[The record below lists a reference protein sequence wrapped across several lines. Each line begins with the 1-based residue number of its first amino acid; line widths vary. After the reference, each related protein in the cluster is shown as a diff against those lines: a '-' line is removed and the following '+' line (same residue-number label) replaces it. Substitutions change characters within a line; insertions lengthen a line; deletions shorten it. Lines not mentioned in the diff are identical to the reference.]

1 VSNGKLEYSRG
12 DVLASKYEVTDRLG
26 DTPLGV
32 TYRVKHL
39 KSGKFVRLTVLRPEV
54 MDATTPEAL
63 RETFRSAKD
72 LRNPHIVRL
81 GELGEHNGAS
91 FFTWEDFES
100 KSLLELMQEYKVGG
114 KRFALKD
121 AAQVI
126 NQVLEALA
134 TLHEEGVF
142 FRALRP
148 EHILVNVR
156 YAGPRQQNFVAH
168 VKLFGACLWDLVP
181 TSYLV
186 EDEYTR
192 GDAQYLAPE
201 LKSFDPVASMRSD
214 IYSAGV
220 VFYHMLSGSAPVGT
234 FMPLTQ
240 QRPELPKLV
249 DDVVELA
256 MAHSPD
262 DRYRSARDLSSG
274 IQRVIESAATE
285 PQEEARTGPLV
296 LAIAGI
302 GAVLVLAVAVGVYA
316 LVNSDSTKSA
326 QVEDQEVRLSVRE
339 QHTRP
344 TDAERQA
351 MQDRHPKGMIYV
363 PPGPFVT
370 GRLNH
375 DPFANKGAAPAR
387 DRRAR
392 GLHDRRLRVPQ
403 RAQRHAGRQGD
414 LAAGPAAVP
423 GPGQAPVHGPGVGE
437 GLQGSAELHLQLRR
451 HLRPGL
457 LRRRADRRLEERPVR
472 RLPQWLGRVRHV
484 RRAEGVDGHRSRRRP
499 QPAHGQGRPALER
512 REGQPLRLQHRRVH
526 RLRPPHP
533 VLPLLPRRRRLASA
547 DARGHTRHRHRRRC
561 LGRVRSGRDAPDYR
575 SGHSLSLATGPGVT
589 TLITLGSPS

>member
-1 VSNGKLEYSRG
+1 MSKLDYSRG
-12 DVLASKYEVTDRLG
+12 DVLASKYEVTDRL
-26 DTPLGV
+26 DETPLGV

-39 KSGKFVRLTVLRPEV
+39 KSGKFVRLTVMRSEV
-54 MDATTPEAL
+54 SDATTPEAV
-63 RETFRSAKD
+63 RETFRNAKD
-72 LRNPHIVRL
+72 QRNPHLVRL
-81 GELGEHNGAS
+81 GELGEHNGMP

-100 KSLLELMQEYKVGG
+100 QTLLELMQDYKVSNR
-114 KRFALKD
+114 RFALKD

-126 NQVLEALA
+126 NQVLEALS

-168 VKLFGACLWDLVP
+168 VKLFGAGLWDLVP

-186 EDEYTR
+186 EHEFTR

-201 LKSFDPVASMRSD
+201 LKSFEPVASMRSD
-214 IYSAGV
+214 IFSTGT
-220 VFYHMLSGSAPVGT
+220 VFYHMLCGSAPVGT

-274 IQRVIESAATE
+274 IQRVIESSSTE
-285 PQEEARTGPLV
+285 PTEEARTGPLV

-302 GAVLVLAVAVGVYA
+302 GAVLVLAVAVGAYA
-316 LVNSDSTKSA
+316 LLSQDTDKLA
-326 QVEDQEVRLSVRE
+326 QVEDQEKRLSVRE
-339 QHTRP
+339 AHTRP

-363 PPGPFVT
+363 PPGPFIS

-375 DPFANKGAAPAR
+375 DPYANKGAEPLLREVELQGFMIDALEYPNVLHSAPKAKVTWQQ
-387 DRRAR
+387 ASQACESQ
-392 GLHDRRLRVPQ
+392 GKRLCTSTEWEKACKGPLNFIYSY
-403 RAQRHAGRQGD
+403 GD
-414 LAAGPAAVP
+414 TFDPDFC
-423 GPGQAPVHGPGVGE
+423 GE
-437 GLQGSAELHLQLRR
+437 GLSTNWESGKYENCRSGWGVFDMSGGLKEWTSSAPDGAPNRRTVKGGQLSSAEKGTRCAY
-451 HLRPGL
+451 GT
-457 LRRRADRRLEERPVR
+457 DEST
-472 RLPQWLGRVRHV
+472 GYT
-484 RRAEGVDGHRSRRRP
+484 
-499 QPAHGQGRPALER
+499 
-512 REGQPLRLQHRRVH
+512 
-526 RLRPPHP
+526 HP
-533 VLPLLPRRRRLASA
+533 TLSFRCCRDA
-547 DARGHTRHRHRRRC
+547 DAPPVPETATNEGA
-561 LGRVRSGRDAPDYR
+561 GEGEGEGEGEAGGGSDDGAPE
-575 SGHSLSLATGPGVT
+575 
-589 TLITLGSPS
+589 

>member
-1 VSNGKLEYSRG
+1 MSNGKLEYSRG

-54 MDATTPEAL
+54 MDATTPDAL
-63 RETFRSAKD
+63 RETFRGAKD
-72 LRNPHIVRL
+72 LRNPHLVRL
-81 GELGEHNGAS
+81 GELGENNGAQ

-100 KSLLELMQEYKVGG
+100 KTLLQLMQEYKVSG
-114 KRFALKD
+114 KKFALKD

-201 LKSFDPVASMRSD
+201 LKSFEPVASMRSD

-274 IQRVIESAATE
+274 IQRVIESASTE

-316 LVNSDSTKSA
+316 LVSSDSTKSA

-363 PPGPFVT
+363 PPGPFVM

-375 DPFANKGAAPAR
+375 DPFANKGAEPLHEIVETEGFMIDAFEYPNALNGTPVAKVTWQEAHEQCEAQGKRLCSAQEWEKACKGPLNFVYSYGDTFDPDFCGDGLTTDWKSGQYADCRSGWGVFDMSGGMKEWTATAPDGAPNRRTVKGGQLSSAEKGSRCAYGTDESTGYAHPTLSFRCCRDADAPPVEEPTPEDTDTDAPA
-387 DRRAR
+387 
-392 GLHDRRLRVPQ
+392 P
-403 RAQRHAGRQGD
+403 
-414 LAAGPAAVP
+414 
-423 GPGQAPVHGPGVGE
+423 E
-437 GLQGSAELHLQLRR
+437 
-451 HLRPGL
+451 
-457 LRRRADRRLEERPVR
+457 
-472 RLPQWLGRVRHV
+472 
-484 RRAEGVDGHRSRRRP
+484 
-499 QPAHGQGRPALER
+499 
-512 REGQPLRLQHRRVH
+512 
-526 RLRPPHP
+526 
-533 VLPLLPRRRRLASA
+533 
-547 DARGHTRHRHRRRC
+547 
-561 LGRVRSGRDAPDYR
+561 
-575 SGHSLSLATGPGVT
+575 
-589 TLITLGSPS
+589 